1 VPGGRARRRGRV
13 GGGVAFRYV
22 AGMPFRR
29 AVSRLLFVVSA
40 AALPLTPGCECDP
53 DVEAIRPT
61 LVVDP
66 EEAVLTGVPVAQD
79 TSITFRV
86 DNRRIVSLDGV
97 RAALGPDSDPAFRVT
112 SDDIGRV
119 NPGQTGEIVVT
130 VRPVVPGTI
139 EALLIVQAD
148 DNAVPNR
155 VEVPITVTAIDVG
168 LPDIEVDPDAVAF
181 DTIGRADVGRET
193 VTVWNR
199 GIRDLVIDDVSLQGD
214 AELRLATT
222 LPAGTVIPPG
232 TSASINLLFV
242 PDDTEA
248 HVGDLVIASND
259 PDESELR
266 VPLSATAVDCP
277 VAVATVVDADVQIEP
292 FDTVRIDGRD
302 SYSDGIATFIPP
314 PPDGY
319 QWSLLVRPVGS
330 TAVLSST
337 SQDRTELEVDLAG
350 FYQVQLTV
358 FAADATRPDN
368 PPIRSCVPAVVDIDV
383 KPSEDLHVQLVWDH
397 PTADFDLHIMQGG
410 GTPFTHETDCYFS
423 NRNPIGDADN
433 PTWSLQPEENPS
445 LDVDDDRGYGPENA
459 NIVQPAPGSRW
470 VVLVHYWNKQ
480 TDGDPTATATVRL
493 FVYGRQAIEVS
504 QTFAEDEQLWRAVEI
519 TWGDAPLAPPTLV
532 QLGDV
537 EPFVR
542 PF

>member
-1 VPGGRARRRGRV
+1 MR
-13 GGGVAFRYV
+13 
-22 AGMPFRR
+22 FRR
-29 AVSRLLFVVSA
+29 AVSWLLFVA
-40 AALPLTPGCECDP
+40 AASPLSLGPGCDCDP
-53 DVEAIRPT
+53 ELESIRPA

-66 EEAVLTGVPVAQD
+66 DHAVLTGVPVAQD
-79 TSITFRV
+79 TAITFRV
-86 DNRRIVSLDGV
+86 DNDRIVNLDGV
-97 RAALGPDSDPAFRVT
+97 RAAFSDDSDPAFRVT
-112 SDDIGRV
+112 SADIGRV
-119 NPGQTGEIVVT
+119 NPGQHGDIVVT

-139 EALLIVQAD
+139 TATLIVDASD
-148 DNAVPNR
+148 PAVPNH
-155 VEVPITVTAIDVG
+155 VEVPITVTAVDAG
-168 LPDIEVDPDAVAF
+168 LPDIDVDPAAVDF

-199 GIRDLVIDDVSLQGD
+199 GIRDLVIDDVALQGD
-214 AELRLATT
+214 PELRLATT

-232 TSASINLLFV
+232 TSAGINLLFV
-242 PDDTEA
+242 PDDVDA
-248 HVGDLVIASND
+248 HTGELVIASND
-259 PDESELR
+259 PDESEVR

-277 VAVATVVDADVQIEP
+277 TAVATIVDADVQIEP

-302 SYSDGIATFIPP
+302 STSNGAGTFIPP

-337 SQDRTELEVDLAG
+337 TADRTELEVDLAG

-358 FAADATRPDN
+358 FAADASRPDN
-368 PPIRSCVPAVVDIDV
+368 PPIRSCAPAVVDIDV

-397 PTADFDLHIMQGG
+397 PTADFDLHVMQGG

-423 NRNPIGDADN
+423 NRNPIGDAEN
-433 PTWSLQPEENPS
+433 PTWSFQEDENPS

-459 NIVQPAPGSRW
+459 NIVHPAPGSRW
-470 VVLVHYWNKQ
+470 VVLAHYWNKQ
-480 TDGDPTATATVRL
+480 TDSDPTATATLRL
-493 FVYGRQAIEVS
+493 FVYGRQAIELT
-504 QTFAEDEQLWRAVEI
+504 QTFTDDQQLWRAIEI
-519 TWGDAPLAPPTLV
+519 TWGDTPLAPPTLV
-532 QLGDV
+532 QLGDI